1 MLMLAALNFICR
13 TRAIA
18 MIPNLNHLTIAVVG
32 ATGAVGAEFL
42 KIVEQRHPN
51 LHSLKLLAS
60 SRSAGTKLVV
70 NGKEFTV
77 EEATED
83 SFQGVDIAFI
93 SASTEASRHWA
104 PIAVAAGA
112 VVIDDS
118 SAFRMQEDVPLV
130 VPEVN
135 GADVTWHQGI
145 IAIPNCSTTPLVMVA
160 HPIHRVNPIKRIV
173 ADTYQSVS
181 GAGGA
186 AVQELREQSLALL
199 NGQAV
204 KPEQQPKQ
212 IGFNV
217 IPQIDSFLDN
227 GYTREEQ
234 KMIDESRKIM
244 HAPDIRVSA
253 TCVRVPVMVSHSA
266 GVHLELERAMD
277 VSEIRALLSDMPGLT
292 VLDNP
297 GQGDY
302 PMPWDVAGEDD
313 VFVGRI
319 RRDASDLNGIALWI
333 VSDNLRKGAALNS
346 IQIAEELVAR
356 ECLKPGA
363 TPKAKFSHGEPESL
377 EAAEYRKDME
387 YFRANVDELLPEF
400 RGKYVAIINQT
411 VIDSDVEYVPLLDR
425 VHGKY
430 GDRPVVIEEL
440 PPRPRIYHNH
450 TIFKEESSR
459 SVPGKVGEGTDSV

>member
-1 MLMLAALNFICR
+1 MV
-13 TRAIA
+13 
-18 MIPNLNHLTIAVVG
+18 PDLNHLTIAVVG

-42 KIVEQRHPN
+42 KIVEQRHPG

-60 SRSAGTKLVV
+60 SRSAGARLTV
-70 NGKEFTV
+70 NGKDFTV
-77 EEATED
+77 EETTED
-83 SFQGVDIAFI
+83 SFKGVDIAFI

-104 PIAVAAGA
+104 PVAVAAGA

-160 HPIHRVNPIKRIV
+160 HPIHTVNPIKRII

-186 AVQELREQSLALL
+186 AVQELREQTEALL
-199 NGQAV
+199 KGQPV
-204 KPEQQPKQ
+204 TPRHQPRQ

-266 GVHLELERAMD
+266 AVHIETERAISLGD
-277 VSEIRALLSDMPGLT
+277 IRALLMDMPGLT
-292 VLDNP
+292 VLDDT
-297 GQGDY
+297 GSGDY
-302 PMPWDVAGEDD
+302 PMPWVVAGEDD

-319 RRDASDLNGIALWI
+319 RKDASNLNGIALWV

-356 ECLKPGA
+356 ECLKPVA
-363 TPKAKFSHGEPESL
+363 STSSQ
-377 EAAEYRKDME
+377 
-387 YFRANVDELLPEF
+387 LP
-400 RGKYVAIINQT
+400 
-411 VIDSDVEYVPLLDR
+411 
-425 VHGKY
+425 
-430 GDRPVVIEEL
+430 
-440 PPRPRIYHNH
+440 
-450 TIFKEESSR
+450 
-459 SVPGKVGEGTDSV
+459 VG